1 MTKVLIFVLALLCSV
16 GAGAQS
22 SADARMIERAKPHF
36 GLLNSAIDGYWP
48 DLSMRTF
55 IPAQVEQES
64 LWNPRAELCVPKP
77 TCSRERGVG
86 FGQFTITPKM
96 NVFEE
101 VKRMHPDLKDWAW
114 EDRYNPRLQLI
125 AIVVK
130 DKALYRNC
138 RPLMSNDWGGLA
150 CTASSYNGGFGGFTA
165 DRRLCG
171 NTKGCNP
178 QVWTGNIEV
187 TSLKAKKALAGYGKS
202 FFEINRE
209 YVGYVMRTRSP
220 KYAPYVARTP

>member
-1 MTKVLIFVLALLCSV
+1 MRVLLLILMLFCISDSR
-16 GAGAQS
+16 AQS
-22 SADARMIERAKPHF
+22 SADARMLERATPYF
-36 GLLNSAIDGYWP
+36 GLMNEVINRYWP
-48 DLSMRTF
+48 ELPMRTF
-55 IPAQVEQES
+55 VPAQIEQES
-64 LWNPRAELCVPKP
+64 LWNPRAELCVPRP
-77 TCSRERGVG
+77 SCSRERGIG
-86 FGQFTITPKM
+86 FGQFTITPRM

-101 VKRMHPDLKDWAW
+101 VKRMHPDLRDWSFA
-114 EDRYNPRLQLI
+114 DRYDPRLQLI

-130 DKALYRNC
+130 DKAHYRSC

-150 CTASSYNGGFGGFTA
+150 CTAASYNGGFGGFTS
-165 DRRLCG
+165 DRRLCS

-187 TSLKAKKALAGYGKS
+187 TSLKAKVKVSGYGKS

-220 KYAPYVARTP
+220 KYAPYMKVAP

>member
-1 MTKVLIFVLALLCSV
+1 MRVLLFILMLFCIGDSH
-16 GAGAQS
+16 AQS
-22 SADARMIERAKPHF
+22 SSDSKMLARATPYF
-36 GLLNSAIDGYWP
+36 GELNAAIDQYWP

-77 TCSRERGVG
+77 SCSRERGIG

-101 VKRMHPDLKDWAW
+101 VKRMHPDLRDWAW
-114 EDRYNPRLQLI
+114 SDRYNSRLQLI

-130 DKALYRNC
+130 DRAHYKTC

-165 DRRLCG
+165 DRRLCA

-220 KYAPYVARTP
+220 KYVPYVTRTP